1 LDKTRE
7 NNLKYQEQGEQLKK
21 LFDTNEDI
29 FMEIKK
35 QNLQIK
41 QMKAKTF
48 LKKCMVKFVAVMLT
62 IINVILLIT
71 NVFGATDLF

>member
-1 LDKTRE
+1 MDKTRE